1 MVTIRKTGLPWQ
13 WLPVLAVLVWALFLR
28 LDYFAPGR
36 SLWLDEAMLGLNI
49 QRQSLLGLFHPLL
62 YGQAAPL
69 GFLLLQWLLH
79 HLLGGSDDL
88 LRVVPL
94 LAGLALLPMVFLLA
108 RQDGS
113 RPLAW
118 LALALVALAPEQVR
132 YSSELKQYSL
142 DALVAAYL
150 MWCFGETVK
159 QPNDPRSRSRLVLS
173 GALAVWFS
181 HPSVFV
187 LAGLGGS
194 VLVLR
199 WRELR
204 DPAFLR
210 FWAGVGA
217 AWVISFAVLYMVQ
230 LRHVADDPVL
240 VDFWRRNFAPLPPW
254 SHWRWYRVSLPGVLN
269 FLFSFHAGVLP
280 SALLL
285 LGIASLWQR
294 RRPLAVAVVLTLL
307 VTLVA
312 SALSRYPFYGRFL
325 LFLTPAA
332 ALALAEGVE
341 RCRQWLRPRNPW
353 LAGGVYLGLAGLL
366 LFHSVDIDRQRLLDH
381 PVMEEIKPVLKA
393 VADHRRAGDQIYV
406 YYGAV
411 PAFSFY
417 AAQYGFGPGEFVEG
431 GFHRWQPDLY
441 LTEIDRT
448 LGAGRTWFVFS
459 HNCNRCRPRVKVNEQ
474 RFILDHVDRRGTLIE
489 QLDGPGTTAY
499 LYDLGPPRP
508 DPEQA
513 ADR

>member
-1 MVTIRKTGLPWQ
+1 MTIRKTGLPWQ
-13 WLPVLAVLVWALFLR
+13 WLPVLVVLAWALFLR

-36 SLWLDEAMLGLNI
+36 SLWLDEAMLGVNI
-49 QRQSLLGLFHPLL
+49 QRQSLLGLVRPLL
-62 YGQAAPL
+62 FDQAAPL

-108 RQDGS
+108 RQNGY
-113 RPLAW
+113 RPFAW
-118 LALALVALAPEQVR
+118 LALALVALAPEHVR

-150 MWCFGETVK
+150 MWCFGETLK
-159 QPNDPRSRSRLVLS
+159 QPGDPRARIRLALS

-194 VLVLR
+194 VALLH
-199 WRELR
+199 WREMR

-210 FWAGVGA
+210 AWAGIAA
-217 AWVISFAVLYMVQ
+217 AWVISFALLYLLH
-230 LRHVADDPVL
+230 LRHVAANPAL
-240 VDFWRRNFAPLPPW
+240 TDFWRRSFAPLPPW
-254 SHWRWYRVSLPGVLN
+254 SHWGWYRASLPGVLN
-269 FLFSFHAGVLP
+269 HLFSFHAGVLP
-280 SALLL
+280 SALVL
-285 LGIASLWQR
+285 LGIASLGWR
-294 RRPLAVAVVLTLL
+294 RRPLALAMVLMLGATLL
-307 VTLVA
+307 A
-312 SALSRYPFYGRFL
+312 SALSRYPFHGRFL
-325 LFLTPAA
+325 LFLMPAA

-341 RCRQWLRPRNPW
+341 RCRQWLRLWSPW
-353 LAGGVYLGLAGLL
+353 LAGGVYFGLAGLL
-366 LFHSVDIDRQRLLDH
+366 LFHAVDVDRQHLIDH
-381 PVMEEIKPVLKA
+381 PVMEDIKPLMKE

-417 AAQYGFGPGEFVEG
+417 ATQYGFGSGEFVEG
-431 GFHRWQPDLY
+431 TFHRWQPDLY

-459 HNCNRCRPRVKVNEQ
+459 HNCNHCRPRVKVNEQ
-474 RFILDHVDRRGTLIE
+474 RFILDHADRRGTLVA
-489 QLDGPGTTAY
+489 QFDGAGTTGY
-499 LYDLGPPRP
+499 LYDLGPPRSGSESTP
-508 DPEQA
+508 D
-513 ADR
+513 R